1 MTAAILRKISCA
13 LFVFL
18 LLFSP
23 LAFGTVENWSY
34 FVLETVTGLSWLL
47 LCLSLVL
54 GEARPLAVP
63 GRVPLFLLLG
73 YMLVHLLPL
82 PLPLIKFFSPATFE
96 IYRPL
101 LELDPG
107 ITSIPLTLNRQAT
120 LLQLLTTSAYVLF
133 YLLTVQLCS
142 RAEWLKRTV
151 SIVVTLGIAIGVEA
165 ILQKLTSAGT
175 IYWFRATP
183 NTSPVG
189 PWVYSNHFAGFMEM
203 VFPVAIALFLYYRP
217 RVEYDTS
224 LREKWLAILTL
235 PGANRHLLL
244 GSGAILMAVS
254 ILLSVSRGGIITLCM
269 AFFFFVLFSARTTAD
284 PRTRWAMLLTVL
296 VILLVTWFGWEPIT
310 SKFGKLWGEQGLDT
324 SGRLP
329 VAQDSLEIIRS
340 FPLTGSGFGTFLHV
354 YPMVRTVAGDAVF
367 DHAHNDYIEVMA
379 DGGIIGLLLCA
390 WFVVSVLA
398 HAIRTLARRRD
409 RYSILLASG
418 SLTGMLALLFH
429 SLADFQMYNGANG
442 LYFFFLCGLTVS
454 AVNTRL
460 QYRNNHT
467 LLHHAGRIN
476 LALPALLAIFLLA
489 GSSWYR
495 IQSVKA
501 ERLALPLQTIFL
513 NRHLPPERLRGL
525 HALAGRAAALDPL
538 NPLYPATMGHISTLM
553 TSKKQAELEYLQA
566 TLLQPTSGLHLQQLS
581 TSLATSD
588 TNRTE
593 VLLAVGLRRE
603 PLILDRYLF
612 ASDWFLS
619 HDLRKKAHGVLKQ
632 ALIAIPWRTTDTM
645 RFMLRR
651 GLTTDE
657 LKDILPPMPAAWH
670 EAGKRL
676 ERSRPDEAVSFYLR
690 AVDLLDKEK
699 VAAEYFS
706 RPYFLLLRENKD
718 SSALEILRRGI
729 RTLPEHAPFRVL
741 LGDYYLRQKIPYR
754 ALEEYRQ
761 ALTLDPGNREVRR
774 KIELLNQE

>member
-1 MTAAILRKISCA
+1 MIAAFLRNISRD
-13 LFVFL
+13 LFIFV
-18 LLFSP
+18 LLFAP

-47 LCLSLVL
+47 LCVSLVW
-54 GEARPLAVP
+54 GDARPVAVP

-73 YMLVHLLPL
+73 YMMLHLLPL
-82 PLPLIKFFSPATFE
+82 PLPLIKFLSPAAFE

-107 ITSIPLTLNRQAT
+107 ITSIPLTLNRKAT
-120 LLQLLTTSAYVLF
+120 LLQLLTLSAYALF
-133 YLLTVQLCS
+133 YLLTVQHCS
-142 RAEWLKRTV
+142 KAEWLKRTA
-151 SIVVTLGIAIGVEA
+151 SVVVMLGIAIAVEA

-183 NTSPVG
+183 NSSPVG
-189 PWVYSNHFAGFMEM
+189 PWVYSNHYAGFMEM
-203 VFPVAIALFLYYRP
+203 VFPLVIALFLYYRP
-217 RVEYDTS
+217 RIEYDTS
-224 LREKWLAILTL
+224 LREKWLAILTM

-254 ILLSVSRGGIITLCM
+254 ILLSVSRGGIITLSI

-284 PRTRWAMLLTVL
+284 PRTRWAILLTVL
-296 VILLVTWFGWEPIT
+296 VILLVTWFGWEPII
-310 SKFGKLWGEQGLDT
+310 SKFGNLWGELGLDT
-324 SGRLP
+324 AGRLP
-329 VAQDSLEIIRS
+329 VARDSLEIIRS

-379 DGGIIGLLLCA
+379 AGGVIGFLLCA

-398 HAIRTLARRRD
+398 HAIRTLVRRRD
-409 RYSILLASG
+409 RYSILLVSG

-467 LLHHAGRIN
+467 LLHHSSRKN
-476 LALPALLAIFLLA
+476 LALPALLAISLLA
-489 GSSWYR
+489 GSCWYR

-501 ERLALPLQTIFL
+501 ERLVQPLQTIFL
-513 NRHLPPERLRGL
+513 NRHLPPERLREL

-538 NPLYPATMGHISTLM
+538 TPLYPSTMGHISTLM
-553 TSKKQAELEYLQA
+553 ISKKQAELEYMQA
-566 TLLQPTSGLHLQQLS
+566 ALLQPTSGLYLQQLG

-588 TNRTE
+588 TNLAE
-593 VLLAVGLRRE
+593 VWLALGLRHE
-603 PLILDRYLF
+603 PLILERYLF

-619 HDLRKKAHGVLKQ
+619 QDLRKKAHGILKQ
-632 ALIAIPWRTTDTM
+632 ALIAIPWRTADTM

-651 GLTTDE
+651 GLSIDE
-657 LKDILPPMPAAWH
+657 LRDILPPLPAAWH
-670 EAGKRL
+670 EAGKHL
-676 ERSRPDEAVSFYLR
+676 EINHPEEAVSFYLR
-690 AVDLLDKEK
+690 AVDLLDKDK
-699 VAAEYFS
+699 VLPEYFS

-718 SSALEILRRGI
+718 SSGLEILRRGI
-729 RTLPEHAPFRVL
+729 QALPEHAPFRVL

-761 ALTLDPGNREVRR
+761 ALALEPGSREVRR
-774 KIELLNQE
+774 KIELLDQE